1 MARTNEDT
9 ARERGFGTQR
19 LLIAVV
25 GAALAVLGP
34 SIALGAQAIRRRT
47 EPTSRMPGL
56 AAIPVIGGLVAV
68 AGAIAWRNRERVRS
82 MADEAFAAAGSLAEK
97 VGEAVEGEWPAAPGG
112 LAHAPMSA

>member
-1 MARTNEDT
+1 MARTDEDT
-9 ARERGFGTQR
+9 ARERGFRPQG

-34 SIALGAQAIRRRT
+34 SIALGARAIRSRT
-47 EPTSRMPGL
+47 QPTSRMPGL

-82 MADEAFAAAGSLAEK
+82 MADDTFAAAQSLAEK
-97 VGEAVEGEWPAAPGG
+97 VGEAVEDEWPAAPGS
-112 LAHAPMSA
+112 LAHAPMSG